1 MWFDRLGINPDV
13 PEHKESLDY
22 IGDEMT
28 KYIKL
33 EVAKGIS
40 LNRIIIGYNHVKIM
54 NVVN

>member
-1 MWFDRLGINPDV
+1 MAVNPDV

-33 EVAKGIS
+33 DVAKGIP
-40 LNRIIIGYNHVKIM
+40 LNRIILGEH
-54 NVVN
+54 